1 MYEDYFGFT
10 EKPFNLA
17 PDPDYLYLS
26 RQHKN
31 AISSLDFGLMDDS
44 GLILFTGDIGTGK
57 TTIIRHILRN
67 IDEEFIVAV
76 IYNTNVNSEQLLA
89 LILEEFEL
97 YPESDTK
104 AGAIKALSSFLIN
117 IRSKNLRPLLIIDEG
132 QSLPFDALEEIRLL
146 SNLQE
151 GNQMLLQII
160 LAGQPELKAKLK
172 TPAMES
178 MTQRIAV
185 NYHLKPFNRQETG
198 QYISHRITTA
208 NGNPD
213 LFTVGAINIIHQ
225 MTGGIPRAINILCH
239 AALVYGFADEIPMIG
254 TQVLEDI
261 KADTGDTGLG
271 VDRWFE
277 DGYEEGTESRS
288 RNRTAPPTTNE
299 PVSFHQVQG
308 PLEKRVDMLEQRVD
322 EYTKELRETF
332 RVMLAKERIRNDKL
346 LMAFAQLKSKYEIL
360 QKKLNGEE
368 QSVDT
373 TNEPADVLKPLPRNK
388 PFSIVT
394 ETKNAKNQD

>member
-1 MYEDYFGFT
+1 MYENYFGFT

-17 PDPDYLYLS
+17 PDPDYLYMS

-67 IDEEFIVAV
+67 IDEEFLVAV
-76 IYNTNVNSEQLLA
+76 IFNTNVNSEQLLA
-89 LILEEFEL
+89 LILEEFGL

-104 AGAIKALSSFLIN
+104 AGAIKALSSFLID

-132 QSLPFDALEEIRLL
+132 QSLSFDALEEIRLL

-151 GNQMLLQII
+151 GSQMLMQIM

-213 LFTVGAINIIHQ
+213 LFTVGAVNMIHQ

-277 DGYEEGTESRS
+277 DEYEEEIDSS
-288 RNRTAPPTTNE
+288 ALNKPASTTPAE
-299 PVSFHQVQG
+299 PEIYHQDQG
-308 PLEKRVDMLEQRVD
+308 PIEKRVNMLEQRVD

-360 QKKLNGEE
+360 KKKLDNGD
-368 QSVDT
+368 QAADSGKDQVDT
-373 TNEPADVLKPLPRNK
+373 PKPLTQGK
-388 PFSIVT
+388 PFSIVPG
-394 ETKNAKNQD
+394 K